1 MPGTNPKTSSVLPAP
16 EQVASYREH
25 GWHVTGQIIPH
36 DLLEEMR
43 IVIDEHQ
50 RRPAH
55 ARLPPSIGHADWEPG
70 HGRGV
75 RNSEFLSVQ
84 QPLMRK
90 LSLLPLLGEIA
101 ARLAGA
107 RSIRL
112 FDDQAVVKPPD
123 DGEAVVGW
131 HTDHSYWSTCTSTQM
146 LTAWIPF
153 DDCSA
158 EHGTLMVVDGSHRWP
173 ESEHIRGFKETDL
186 RRLNE
191 LLAHDVVPAQIIAL
205 ELKKGQVSFH
215 HMRLVHGS
223 AGNRSQRPRLA
234 VAVHLQD
241 QANEYRKFLDTSGKP
256 ITLPHDRLCRKSA
269 AGSPD
274 YRDPAVFPELWSGG
288 TDF

>member
-123 DGEAVVGW
+123 DGEAVTYRAGDSFVMKPGFTGVWRTIETVRKIYVTVG
-131 HTDHSYWSTCTSTQM
+131 
-146 LTAWIPF
+146 
-153 DDCSA
+153 
-158 EHGTLMVVDGSHRWP
+158 
-173 ESEHIRGFKETDL
+173 
-186 RRLNE
+186 
-191 LLAHDVVPAQIIAL
+191 
-205 ELKKGQVSFH
+205 
-215 HMRLVHGS
+215 
-223 AGNRSQRPRLA
+223 
-234 VAVHLQD
+234 
-241 QANEYRKFLDTSGKP
+241 
-256 ITLPHDRLCRKSA
+256 
-269 AGSPD
+269 
-274 YRDPAVFPELWSGG
+274 
-288 TDF
+288 